1 MRIRPSD
8 RLYNFCGWSIN
19 IPETLDGLGLG
30 FVTFY
35 DNLNI
40 FIFSLSIHFF
50 GLRSAKIRPSDRRE
64 NLYAMFYN
72 IFRDIGGL
80 RFGFVTFYDNLDNLL
95 SI

>member
-1 MRIRPSD
+1 MRIWPSD
-8 RLYNFCGWSIN
+8 RLYNFWGWLLN
-19 IPETLDGLGLG
+19 NPETLDGLGLG

-40 FIFSLSIHFF
+40 SPSIRFF
-50 GLRSAKIRPSDRRE
+50 GLRSVKIRPSDRRE
-64 NLYAMFYN
+64 NLYAMFYD
-72 IFRDIGGL
+72 IFRDISGL

>member
-8 RLYNFCGWSIN
+8 RLYNFFGWLIN
-19 IPETLDGLGLG
+19 NPETLDDLGLG

-35 DNLNI
+35 GNLNN
-40 FIFSLSIHFF
+40 SPSIRFF
-50 GLRSAKIRPSDRRE
+50 GLRSTKIRPSDRRE
-64 NLYAMFYN
+64 NLYAVFYN

-80 RFGFVTFYDNLDNLL
+80 RFGFVIFYDNLDNLV